1 MIVNMPEQKLF
12 IEDWTDQLED
22 EHIATSIETPL
33 RDDAFDTADDEKI
46 EIIARHFRE
55 IMNTLGLDLTDDS
68 LNGTPLR
75 VAKMYVKEIFSGLD
89 PKNKPGIS
97 LFENKFNYNQ
107 MLVEKDITFHSNCEH
122 HFVPFSGK
130 AHVAYISTGK
140 VIGLSKINR
149 IVQYFAQ
156 RPQVQERLTVQI
168 ANELKSVLQTE
179 DVAVVIDAS
188 HLCVSSRGI
197 KDNNSR
203 TVTADY
209 SGVFQESRKKDEFL
223 KYLDSL

>member
-197 KDNNSR
+197 KDNDSR

-209 SGVFQESRKKDEFL
+209 SGVFLESRKKDEFL

>member
-1 MIVNMPEQKLF
+1 M
-12 IEDWTDQLED
+12 
-22 EHIATSIETPL
+22 
-33 RDDAFDTADDEKI
+33 
-46 EIIARHFRE
+46 
-55 IMNTLGLDLTDDS
+55 
-68 LNGTPLR
+68 
-75 VAKMYVKEIFSGLD
+75 
-89 PKNKPGIS
+89 
-97 LFENKFNYNQ
+97 
-107 MLVEKDITFHSNCEH
+107 
-122 HFVPFSGK
+122 
-130 AHVAYISTGK
+130 AYISTGK

-197 KDNNSR
+197 KDNDSR

-209 SGVFQESRKKDEFL
+209 SGVFLESRKKDEFL